1 MKITDLDLEEMIVQ
15 IAGAVSPF
23 VFGDLGPGTTAKIYA
38 ERANLQ
44 GEVMGRI
51 LAVLMEEEVCGDA
64 VAKNVEACTRRMQE
78 QTLKQLRMKMVRAA
92 KSV

>member
-23 VFGDLGPGTTAKIYA
+23 VFRDLGPGTSAKTYT
-38 ERANLQ
+38 ERASLQ

-51 LAVLMEEEVCGDA
+51 LAVLMVKEVCGDT
-64 VAKNVEACTRRMQE
+64 VAKDIEACTRHMQE
-78 QTLKQLRMKMVRAA
+78 QILKQLRSKMVRTAR
-92 KSV
+92 SV

>member
-23 VFGDLGPGTTAKIYA
+23 VFGDLGAGTSAKTYT

-51 LAVLMEEEVCGDA
+51 LAVLMFEEVSGDEIA
-64 VAKNVEACTRRMQE
+64 RAITACACSMRK
-78 QTLKQLRMKMVRAA
+78 QTLMQMRNLIGPK
-92 KSV
+92 

>member
-23 VFGDLGPGTTAKIYA
+23 VFGDLGPGTSAKTYT
-38 ERANLQ
+38 ERASLQ

-51 LAVLMEEEVCGDA
+51 LAVLMVDQVCGDT
-64 VAKNVEACTRRMQE
+64 VANNVESCIHHMQQ
-78 QTLKQLRMKMVRAA
+78 QTLKQLRSKMVRAA
-92 KSV
+92 QPA